1 MEKHSHKQWR
11 NIFCRIISIALDCFC
26 KQPFNADYTT
36 DNVSMGMFFHFDEK
50 YESNMVPHSVC
61 VRYLRCLRQH
71 KVQAY
76 NEERNQHWNRR
87 MLSEN
92 DRTTVEET
100 KRKIQL

>member
-1 MEKHSHKQWR
+1 MIRRHLIKVKKINFYLLNNE
-11 NIFCRIISIALDCFC
+11 IIIKF
-26 KQPFNADYTT
+26 K
-36 DNVSMGMFFHFDEK
+36 
-50 YESNMVPHSVC
+50 SNMVPHSVC
-61 VRYLRCLRQH
+61 ARYLRCLRQH